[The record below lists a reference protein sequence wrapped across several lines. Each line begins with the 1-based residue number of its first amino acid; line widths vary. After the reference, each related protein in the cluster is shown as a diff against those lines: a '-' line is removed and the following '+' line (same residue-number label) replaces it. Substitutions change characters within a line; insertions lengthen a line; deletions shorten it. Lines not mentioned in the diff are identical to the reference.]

1 MNRLLQLETFLT
13 GKKLTIY
20 TIRFLDKNGIPDT
33 LTETEKFFDEI
44 KDSHPEDYQMFKALL
59 KNIID
64 KSGARKKFF
73 REESNADC
81 NFLRALTREDDSGKK
96 YRGECRLFCLW
107 YGEDKLIFG
116 NGGIKRTRTFNEDS
130 KLNKIAKALQKLD
143 PLLFEMEK
151 EGKLNWNGSLLEFDS
166 KHIFEIDL

>member
-44 KDSHPEDYQMFKALL
+44 KDYQMFKALL

-64 KSGARKKFF
+64 ISGARKKFF

-81 NFLRALTREDDSGKK
+81 NFLRALTREDNSGKK

-116 NGGIKRTRTFNEDS
+116 NGGIKRTRTFNEDP
-130 KLNKIAKALQKLD
+130 KLNKIAKALQRLD
-143 PLLFEMEK
+143 PLLFELEK
-151 EGKLNWNGSLLEFDS
+151 DGELNWNGSVLEFDN
-166 KHIFEIDL
+166 KHIFEIDI